1 MINNLASIFQVRFF
15 LGYWKSYKENI
26 RRLLLLIRIQ
36 KYSRNSLLC
45 FSLEKFIWM
54 LDKTMSFPM
63 ANAELE
69 LEFEPMTLRLRVFI
83 DALHWLS
90 WPGEMLKA
98 CLIQLFDG
106 CVYSSVILELRTNVT
121 DRLLS
126 YNVNLNR

>member
-1 MINNLASIFQVRFF
+1 
-15 LGYWKSYKENI
+15 
-26 RRLLLLIRIQ
+26 
-36 KYSRNSLLC
+36 
-45 FSLEKFIWM
+45 
-54 LDKTMSFPM
+54 M

-106 CVYSSVILELRTNVT
+106 CVYSSVILEIRTNVT